1 MPPDARIAH
10 VLHEGVAQR
19 MTGVAAA
26 LRSADRLAPADRD
39 RCVEELDAA
48 IAELRTIIEEGAGAD
63 EHPAVELERLVHD
76 FVVEGI
82 RNAEKHGRPRVIAF
96 TGHLLCNGL
105 HLELLNDGVSPD
117 GGAGTG
123 VGLRLIREEALRHGG
138 SVVAEPV
145 GPDGWRTALTLPREA
160 S

>member
-1 MPPDARIAH
+1 M
-10 VLHEGVAQR
+10 LHEGVAQR

-26 LRSADRLAPADRD
+26 LRSADRLAPGDRD
-39 RCVEELDAA
+39 RCLDELDAA
-48 IAELRTIIEEGAGAD
+48 IAELRTIIEEGAGVDAG
-63 EHPAVELERLVHD
+63 PAVELERLIHD

-117 GGAGTG
+117 GGTHGTR
-123 VGLRLIREEALRHGG
+123 VGLRLIREEALKHGG

-145 GPDGWRTALTLPREA
+145 GPDGWRTALTLPRKA